1 MLYEQETEIP
11 RVMRIG
17 IIVFGGL
24 NSMNP
29 SGHTVLITG
38 GATGIGFAIARTF
51 HAAGNRV
58 VVVGRREDKLAA
70 AAAALPGI
78 NTCAADVSSAVDR
91 ETLVR
96 TYSNISILVNNA
108 GIQNIVPIL
117 ESTPHDIENEIDV
130 NFLSPVLLCRAFL
143 PLLLQR
149 ESAAIV
155 NVSSGLALVPKQAA
169 SIYCASKAALH
180 SFSKTLRWQLEG
192 TRVKVFEVLPPVVD
206 TAMTA
211 GRGRAKISPDRLAQ
225 EFWAGWQRDS
235 FEMRIGL
242 VKVFALLHR
251 LAPSTLEKLVR
262 PGQ

>member
-1 MLYEQETEIP
+1 VTQAVG
-11 RVMRIG
+11 RHS
-17 IIVFGGL
+17 
-24 NSMNP
+24 SMNS

-38 GATGIGFAIARTF
+38 GATGIGFAIAKKF
-51 HAAGNRV
+51 HASGNRV
-58 VVVGRREDKLAA
+58 IVVGRSEQKLAA

-78 NTCAADVSSAVDR
+78 STCAADVSSVTDR
-91 ETLVR
+91 ARLVT
-96 TYSNISILVNNA
+96 TYSEVSILVNNA
-108 GIQNIVPIL
+108 GIQNVVPIL
-117 ESTPHDIENEIDV
+117 ESSPHDIEHELDV

-155 NVSSGLALVPKQAA
+155 NVSSGLALVPKQTA

-192 TRVKVFEVLPPVVD
+192 TAVKVFEVLPSIVD

-211 GRGRAKISPDRLAQ
+211 GRGRAKISPDRLAE
-225 EFWAGWQRDS
+225 EFWRGFQRDR

-242 VKVFALLHR
+242 VKLFALLHR
-251 LAPSTLEKLVR
+251 LSPSVVEILVR
-262 PGQ
+262 TGQ